1 MHFDTLKSQLIC
13 WRDVSSIRIE
23 EAFINNIADL
33 EEQIQLVSNTDV
45 LMQVKSHLDNDTK
58 PDPKALQSQY
68 LDPLVHRWV
77 QQHIEPVLGQIQM
90 DAEQLIRTVQMSSV
104 NIETVD
110 GIDPNKVFLA
120 NKATAMSAILMG
132 GAYFGVQQ
140 VTRSALFGLITTT
153 STVISWP
160 VLLVGLGL
168 FIWKGSQKIQPDKFT
183 QKMEKEFIKAQRK
196 GLLEG
201 SSSSKYQ
208 IQKELHNICEKMLK
222 ELNSGGEL

>member
-13 WRDVSSIRIE
+13 WRDISSIRIE
-23 EAFINNIADL
+23 EAFTNNIADL
-33 EEQIQLVSNTDV
+33 EEQIQLVSNTDL
-45 LMQVKSHLDNDTK
+45 LMEVKSQYNNDTK

-77 QQHIEPVLGQIQM
+77 QRHIEPVLGQIQM
-90 DAEQLIRTVQMSSV
+90 DAEQLIRTLQMSSV

-168 FIWKGSQKIQPDKFT
+168 FIYLVNVVHESHLID
-183 QKMEKEFIKAQRK
+183 
-196 GLLEG
+196 G
-201 SSSSKYQ
+201 SSDFFFNFY
-208 IQKELHNICEKMLK
+208 NIYYPYFIAEIGIILG
-222 ELNSGGEL
+222 LGALS